1 MKKERKEGRKGGI
14 VIGGVFCEMMRKKA
28 VGEEKKEGMELL
40 VRVSVNKIAL
50 R

>member
-1 MKKERKEGRKGGI
+1 
-14 VIGGVFCEMMRKKA
+14 MMRKKA

-40 VRVSVNKIAL
+40 EWISVNKNAL